1 MRGLMSA
8 GKAEISGLGTRSAR
22 IEQTAAS
29 IEVLAR
35 HLDGMLDPDAA
46 APPAR
51 NGFARPRGS
60 RQLAEGVRATDRAKP
75 ECAGLGN

>member
-1 MRGLMSA
+1 MSA
-8 GKAEISGLGTRSAR
+8 GKAEISGVGDAVAR

-46 APPAR
+46 ERRQLEATLRDIAATASSLKE
-51 NGFARPRGS
+51 FARQIERNPNA
-60 RQLAEGVRATDRAKP
+60 LV
-75 ECAGLGN
+75 LGTNE